1 MKQTFA
7 AFAAAF
13 KNKTFVAGFTI
24 MLSVII
30 TAIFA
35 DIIAPFTFDEMDVL
49 SALKPPSSVHYF
61 GTDNYG
67 RDAFSRVVYG
77 SRIALK
83 VGVIAV
89 SIQVL
94 VGVTLGLLAG
104 FYGGW
109 QDRVIIFITDVI
121 WALPT
126 IILAIAIC
134 TVLGPSLTNVII
146 AIAAVSWA
154 QFTRI
159 VRSKTQALKNMP
171 YVEAARAMGESD
183 FSIIMR
189 YILPNVFPV
198 IIVLATLALPTAIID
213 TTAMGFLGLGAQPP
227 APDWGVILS
236 ESMTYVRKAPWISIF
251 PGLAIIYIVLGF
263 NLLGEGLRDVLDPR
277 LKV

>member
-1 MKQTFA
+1 M
-7 AFAAAF
+7 
-13 KNKTFVAGFTI
+13 
-24 MLSVII
+24 
-30 TAIFA
+30 
-35 DIIAPFTFDEMDVL
+35 
-49 SALKPPSSVHYF
+49 HYF

-146 AIAAVSWA
+146 AIAA
-154 QFTRI
+154 
-159 VRSKTQALKNMP
+159 
-171 YVEAARAMGESD
+171 G
-183 FSIIMR
+183 
-189 YILPNVFPV
+189 
-198 IIVLATLALPTAIID
+198 
-213 TTAMGFLGLGAQPP
+213 
-227 APDWGVILS
+227 
-236 ESMTYVRKAPWISIF
+236 
-251 PGLAIIYIVLGF
+251 
-263 NLLGEGLRDVLDPR
+263 LLGPSLPELSAPR
-277 LKV
+277 PRR